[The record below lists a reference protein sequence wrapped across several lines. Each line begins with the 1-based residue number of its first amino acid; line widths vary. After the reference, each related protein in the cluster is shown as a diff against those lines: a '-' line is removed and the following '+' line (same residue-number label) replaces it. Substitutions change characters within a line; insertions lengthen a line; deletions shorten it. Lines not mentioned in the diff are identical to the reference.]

1 MVLYDLTQSKFQE
14 DLNSFHPDHEYFILT
29 SLSEFDQVRAKFN
42 IHFDGDDGQENID
55 DRIKFENYESY
66 DFISHM
72 FFRLHGD
79 QVNFAKVCSYYG
91 AKFFILL
98 LEDTTIIEEGIIERI
113 KAKHYKAGDLP
124 LLYYKIFNLSLS
136 HMFDSLS
143 EFESLTIN
151 VELQLID
158 DVANYEFGK
167 VIALKG
173 QAYEIKKYCRHLLYI
188 GDQLVLNENE
198 MIPSKMMR
206 YFRGIDV
213 QMNRVYTFSE
223 DICEKAG
230 HLVDLYDSAVTSRT
244 NNMINK
250 LTIFTVLL
258 TPLMVIS
265 GIYGMNFANMPELQ
279 HEYGYYMVLGLMASV
294 LCLSYLAL
302 KRMKLL

>member
-1 MVLYDLTQSKFQE
+1 MVLYDLTQEKFEQE
-14 DLNSFHPDHEYFILT
+14 LNKINSNHEYFLLI
-29 SLSEFDQVRAKFN
+29 SPDEFYQVQKLFD
-42 IHFDGDDGQENID
+42 IHFEKDEGQENID
-55 DRIKFENYESY
+55 DQIKFKNYGAY
-66 DFISHM
+66 DFISYM
-72 FFRLHGD
+72 FFRLNMEEVH
-79 QVNFAKVCSYYG
+79 FSKVCSYYG
-91 AKFFILL
+91 SKFFILL
-98 LEDTTIIEEGIIERI
+98 LDDASSIESEIIERI
-113 KAKHYKAGDLP
+113 KAKHYQEGDLP
-124 LLYYKIFNLSLS
+124 LFYYIIFNLSLER
-136 HMFDSLS
+136 MFDSLS
-143 EFESLTIN
+143 DFENLLTQ
-151 VELQLID
+151 VELQLIGD
-158 DVANYEFGK
+158 ATRYEFGR

-173 QAYEIKKYCRHLLYI
+173 EAYEIKKYCRHLLYI

-198 MIPSKMMR
+198 MIPNKMMR

-213 QMNRVYTFSE
+213 QMNRIYTFSE

-230 HLVDLYDSAVTSRT
+230 HLVNLYDSAVTSRT